1 MKSKMYSI
9 KDDNKFLKDQAKGC
23 MRQNNTLRIALQK
36 NYENLERLKAMGPEE
51 LRMELLSG
59 NHAKGLVLDP
69 TKINN
74 IGQPKKCQM
83 RAKICKIQYQQSQI
97 QMVKILNSQK
107 LRLRIKSKL
116 DSLTLIEFSL

>member
-74 IGQPKKCQM
+74 IGQPLNAEYTTEEVPNESENLQNPVPTESNPNGQNTQFPKVAIEDKK
-83 RAKICKIQYQQSQI
+83 
-97 QMVKILNSQK
+97 
-107 LRLRIKSKL
+107 
-116 DSLTLIEFSL
+116 